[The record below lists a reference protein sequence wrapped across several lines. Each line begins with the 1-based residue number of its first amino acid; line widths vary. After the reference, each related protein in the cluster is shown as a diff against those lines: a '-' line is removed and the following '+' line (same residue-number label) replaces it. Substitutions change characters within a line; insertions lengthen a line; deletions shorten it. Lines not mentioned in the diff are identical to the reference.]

1 MLTHVRSVLKAIRWR
16 TLLTRFVVVTL
27 GTVISAVSV
36 VVFFAPANIAPGG
49 VAGLG
54 VIVNNLT
61 DFPIGLFILIGN
73 IPIMYLA
80 HHTLGGWRTVVWTI
94 YAVVLYSTTIDNLT
108 LYVSPEGVTD
118 NTLLN
123 AIFAGVVGGFGGG
136 LAIRGGATL
145 GGASTL
151 ARIFQMRYGTP
162 LSSTYAYSN
171 FGVVILAGIF
181 LGWESA
187 LFAMVALVI
196 EGAATDYS
204 LEGPSIIRMVIVI
217 TNKPR
222 EVADVILYEVH
233 RGVTGWE
240 AVGMYTNEPRH
251 VLMVTIPRSQ
261 VNIVRAAVL
270 EADPQAFVIVGQGHI
285 AYGQGFARSRYILD
299 SN

>member
-1 MLTHVRSVLKAIRWR
+1 MQLRRALSSIRWR
-16 TLLTRFVVVTL
+16 AFLIRFVVITV

-49 VAGLG
+49 VTGLG
-54 VIVNNLT
+54 VIVNHLIE
-61 DFPIGLFILIGN
+61 FPIGLFVLLGN

-80 HHTLGGWRTVVWTI
+80 HRTLGGWRAVIWTI
-94 YAVVLYSTTIDNLT
+94 YAVVLYSVTIDNLT
-108 LYVSPEGVTD
+108 PYLPPEGVSD

-145 GGASTL
+145 GGTSTL
-151 ARIFQMRYGTP
+151 ARILQMHYGTP

-171 FGVVILAGIF
+171 FVVVILAGIF

-204 LEGPSIIRMVIVI
+204 LEGPSIIRMVIII

-222 EVADVILYEVH
+222 EVSDTILYEVH

-240 AVGMYTNEPRH
+240 AVGMYTNEVRH
-251 VLMVTIPRSQ
+251 VLLVTIPRSQ
-261 VNIVRAAVL
+261 VNIVRTAVL
-270 EADPQAFVIVGQGHI
+270 ETDPQAFVIVGQGHV
-285 AYGQGFARSRYILD
+285 AYGEGFKRSSFTLE